1 MRIKVIIHPKK
12 VIIFMILIGA
22 NLLSPLTASS
32 LSKEKSAVTTVEKP
46 KFAPQ
51 GTTVTTSSLPNGVTG
66 VTGSIYIDASPEKVW
81 SAITDYDNQKN
92 FVPKIIDSG
101 LISDNG
107 SEQIM
112 FEKGKT
118 GVLFF
123 TKTVYLK
130 LSIHGDYPER
140 LAFHQVGGDFK
151 VYHGEWVVNGNPGC
165 NGTLL
170 TFKAM
175 IKPDFFAPPFFV
187 KKVQEHDLPMVL
199 TAMKKRAEALGATIT
214 E

>member
-1 MRIKVIIHPKK
+1 MRIKTAIHPKK
-12 VIIFMILIGA
+12 VMSVMILFGT
-22 NLLSPLTASS
+22 LYLSSLTASA
-32 LSKEKSAVTTVEKP
+32 LPNEVNTVTAVERP
-46 KFAPQ
+46 KLPQ
-51 GTTVTTSSLPNGVTG
+51 EGVSVTTSDLQDGVTG

-81 SAITDYDNQKN
+81 SAITDYQNQKN
-92 FVPKIIDSG
+92 FIPKLIDSG

-107 SEQIM
+107 TEQIM
-112 FEKGKT
+112 FEKGRT

-123 TKTVYLK
+123 KKTVYIK
-130 LSIHGDYPER
+130 LSIHGDYPQR
-140 LAFHQVGGDFK
+140 LAFHQVAGDFK
-151 VYHGEWVVNGNPGC
+151 VYQGEWIVTGNPGC
-165 NGTLL
+165 NGTRL

-199 TAMKKRAEALGATIT
+199 AAMKKRAETSSAPIA